1 MRTVCVC
8 AQSCLPVC
16 NPVGCSLPGSSVHGI
31 AQVRILGWVP
41 FPSPGDL
48 LDPVIEPVSPVLVGG
63 FFNTEPSGKPIW
75 DWNKGMFLL
84 F

>member
-63 FFNTEPSGKPIW
+63 FFTTAPPGKPPVRT
-75 DWNKGMFLL
+75 K
-84 F
+84 